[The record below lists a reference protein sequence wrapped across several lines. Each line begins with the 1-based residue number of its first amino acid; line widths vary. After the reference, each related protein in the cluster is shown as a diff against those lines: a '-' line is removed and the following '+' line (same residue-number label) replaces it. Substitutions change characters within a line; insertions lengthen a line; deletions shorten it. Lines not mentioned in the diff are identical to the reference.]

1 MANQNIILCDVCQS
15 RDAEVFLTQIV
26 EGKMQKVNL
35 CKECSKDRGVEDPTG
50 FALTEL
56 LAGLG
61 TSTET
66 EKPVPA
72 PGSAPLVGDTISG
85 PSMALTTT
93 SATKCPVCGF
103 TQADFKKTGRLG
115 CSACYQT
122 FAESLSNL
130 LRAMHKGTAHLGK
143 MPSNLVRRREH
154 AERLRGLQADLK
166 KAVEAENY
174 ENAASL
180 RDQIKKLAGQMED

>member
-66 EKPVPA
+66 APA
-72 PGSAPLVGDTISG
+72 PPQQAPLVGEAVSG

-115 CSACYQT
+115 CSTCYQT
-122 FAESLSNL
+122 FSESLGNL
-130 LRAMHKGTAHLGK
+130 LKAMHKGTAHTGK
-143 MPSNLVRRREH
+143 MPSNLVRRREC
-154 AERLRGLQADLK
+154 AERLKTLQKELQ
-166 KAVEAENY
+166 KAVEDENY

-180 RDQIKKLAGQMED
+180 RDQITKLKGQMEG

>member
-61 TSTET
+61 TSVET
-66 EKPVPA
+66 EKPSA
-72 PGSAPLVGDTISG
+72 PPHQPPLVGDTISG

-93 SATKCPVCGF
+93 PATKCPVCGF

-115 CSACYQT
+115 CSTCYQT
-122 FAESLSNL
+122 FNDSLGNL
-130 LRAMHKGTAHLGK
+130 LKAMHKGTAHTGK
-143 MPSNLVRRREH
+143 MPSNLVRRREC
-154 AERLRGLQADLK
+154 AERLKTLQKELH
-166 KAVEAENY
+166 KAVEEENY

-180 RDQIKKLAGQMED
+180 RDQIKKLASQMEG

>member
-66 EKPVPA
+66 EKP
-72 PGSAPLVGDTISG
+72 SAPPGQPSLAGGAVSG

-93 SATKCPVCGF
+93 SSTKCPVCGF

-115 CSACYQT
+115 CSTCYQT
-122 FAESLSNL
+122 FSDSLGNL
-130 LRAMHKGTAHLGK
+130 LKAMHKGTAHTGK
-143 MPSNLVRRREH
+143 MPSNLARRREC
-154 AERLRGLQADLK
+154 AERLKTLQSDLK
-166 KAVEAENY
+166 TAVEAENY
-174 ENAASL
+174 EDAASL
-180 RDQIKKLAGQMED
+180 RDQITKLKSQMDG

>member
-61 TSTET
+61 TNTET
-66 EKPVPA
+66 EKP
-72 PGSAPLVGDTISG
+72 SAPQSQPSLVGGTVSG

-93 SATKCPVCGF
+93 SSTKCPVCGF
-103 TQADFKKTGRLG
+103 SQADFKKTGRLG
-115 CSACYQT
+115 CSTCYQT
-122 FAESLSNL
+122 FGDSLGNL
-130 LRAMHKGTAHLGK
+130 LKAMHKGTAHTGK
-143 MPSNLVRRREH
+143 MASNLARRREC
-154 AERLRGLQADLK
+154 AERLKTLQADLK
-166 KAVEAENY
+166 NAVEAENY
-174 ENAASL
+174 EDAASL
-180 RDQIKKLAGQMED
+180 RDQITKLKSQMDG

>member
-1 MANQNIILCDVCQS
+1 MLCDVCKAKE
-15 RDAEVFLTQIV
+15 AEVFLTQIV

-35 CKECSKDRGVEDPTG
+35 CKACSNDRGVDDPTG

-66 EKPVPA
+66 EKPA
-72 PGSAPLVGDTISG
+72 SASGSHTHGSG
-85 PSMALTTT
+85 STEALTV
-93 SATKCPVCGF
+93 TKCPVCGF

-122 FAESLSNL
+122 FSDHLGNL
-130 LRAMHKGTAHLGK
+130 LKAMHKGTRHTGK
-143 MPSNLVRRREH
+143 LPVRIARR
-154 AERLRGLQADLK
+154 AEFAARMRELKDDLD
-166 KAVEAENY
+166 KAVRDENY
-174 ENAASL
+174 EDAASL
-180 RDQIKKLAGQMED
+180 RDQIHKLNSQNDN

>member
-35 CKECSKDRGVEDPTG
+35 CKECSKDRGVDDPTG

-56 LAGLG
+56 LDGLG

-66 EKPVPA
+66 EKPAAAQPPPSIAGGTV
-72 PGSAPLVGDTISG
+72 SG

-93 SATKCPVCGF
+93 AATKCPVCGF

-115 CSACYQT
+115 CSTCYLT
-122 FAESLSNL
+122 FSESLGNL
-130 LRAMHKGTAHLGK
+130 LKAMHKGTNHTGK
-143 MPSNLVRRREH
+143 MPANMARRREI
-154 AERLRGLQADLK
+154 AERLKTLQDNLK

-174 ENAASL
+174 EDAATL
-180 RDQIKKLAGQMED
+180 RDQIKKLANQMEG